1 MLQATGFGRRAGVL
15 LAVLAALGSAACGGS
30 QTTFVTSWR
39 PPQAEPLA
47 MRGEKVAAVV
57 MMKDEIA
64 RRHAEDVLA
73 REITHYGAIGV
84 QMYTLMSKPPLD
96 NEAAAKAAIE
106 GAGIKG
112 VVVMRPMGR
121 RQKVETE
128 EVYSQPY
135 YGGYWGGYYGYG
147 WGSPYMAPAS
157 YAIASNPHDVSANQ
171 QTIYVAEGPTK
182 ETVTT
187 TTEIV
192 EVEVLVYSL
201 KQNRL
206 VWAGRSETTEVEKL
220 DPFVTQLAAK
230 TVQEMGEAGLLSSK

>member
-1 MLQATGFGRRAGVL
+1 MYSLMAKT
-15 LAVLAALGSAACGGS
+15 
-30 QTTFVTSWR
+30 
-39 PPQAEPLA
+39 PL
-47 MRGEKVAAVV
+47 E
-57 MMKDEIA
+57 
-64 RRHAEDVLA
+64 
-73 REITHYGAIGV
+73 
-84 QMYTLMSKPPLD
+84 
-96 NEAAAKAAIE
+96 NEAEAKAAIE
-106 GAGIKG
+106 AAGVKG
-112 VVVMRPMGR
+112 IVVMRPMGR

-128 EVYSQPY
+128 EVYSSPY
-135 YGGYWGGYYGYG
+135 YGSYWGGYYGYG
-147 WGSPYMAPAS
+147 WGSPYMTPAS
-157 YAIASNPHDVSANQ
+157 YAIASNPHDPAYNAP
-171 QTIYVAEGPTK
+171 TIYVADGPTK